1 MKLNLISKNI
11 DDTNRIGE
19 LLAKYAF
26 RGEVLTLSGDL
37 GAGKTTLTKSIGKGL
52 GIKDEINSPTFNIL
66 KCYFNEPI
74 SLFHI
79 DAYRLEDVRPEQ
91 KDIGLEEVIEGNGL
105 AVIEWPIY
113 IDEMIPFDSLSIKIS
128 FNEDGSR
135 SFDFDTLSPKYF
147 HILEWLEKEFY
158 NA

>member
-1 MKLNLISKNI
+1 MKLTIISKTI
-11 DDTNRIGE
+11 DDTYKIGE
-19 LLAKYAF
+19 NLAKLAF

-37 GAGKTTLTKSIGKGL
+37 GAGKTTLTKSIGNSL

-66 KCYFNEPI
+66 KCYFHEPI

-105 AVIEWPIY
+105 CVIEWPAF
-113 IDEMIPFDSLSIKIS
+113 IDEMIPFDSLSVEILL
-128 FNEDGSR
+128 NDDGSR
-135 SFDFDTLSPKYF
+135 SFNFNTLSPKYF
-147 HILEWLEKEFY
+147 HILEALKEVFK